1 MALGSGWSHDVCNLW
16 RGNDNFTKNEL
27 GCDMRYIIVA
37 LMLVSTPALSQNE
50 QLGDLN
56 TSNINSTVSSNNPS
70 TSTTNNY
77 NGAGAASDVTP
88 PPTAVS
94 PSAPSGGSE
103 SCLIGR
109 GMGVQVNV
117 LGLSMGGYKQD
128 AECNRRRD
136 AKALKEQ
143 GMTIASVARLC
154 QSVETWKAMFSSA
167 TPCPISVNGKL
178 VVGRAATLLMKRDP
192 ETFIPDYKQHQEWYD
207 KILRIGKEDEDEE
220 INSTGGTISERFRSS
235 RRNDD

>member
-1 MALGSGWSHDVCNLW
+1 
-16 RGNDNFTKNEL
+16 
-27 GCDMRYIIVA
+27 MRWFILLLLLTLTA
-37 LMLVSTPALSQNE
+37 AHAQNE
-50 QLGDLN
+50 QTGDLN

-94 PSAPSGGSE
+94 PSAPSGGTE

-128 AECNRRRD
+128 KECNRRRD

-143 GMTIASVARLC
+143 GMSIASVARLC
-154 QSVETWKAMFSSA
+154 QNLETWKAMFSSA
-167 TPCPISVNGKL
+167 TPCPIAVNGKL

-192 ETFIPDYKQHQEWYD
+192 ETFIPDYLDRKDFYD
-207 KILRIGKEDEDEE
+207 KILRIGKDDTDEE
-220 INSTGGTISERFRSS
+220 DGNSGLSISERFRSTS
-235 RRNDD
+235 RDND

>member
-1 MALGSGWSHDVCNLW
+1 
-16 RGNDNFTKNEL
+16 
-27 GCDMRYIIVA
+27 MRRVILFLLLTLTA
-37 LMLVSTPALSQNE
+37 AHAQNE
-50 QLGDLN
+50 QTGDLN

-94 PSAPSGGSE
+94 PSAPSGGTE

-128 AECNRRRD
+128 KECNRRRD

-143 GMTIASVARLC
+143 GMSIASVARLC
-154 QSVETWKAMFSSA
+154 QNLETWKAMFSSA
-167 TPCPISVNGKL
+167 TPCPIAVNGKL

-192 ETFIPDYKQHQEWYD
+192 ETFIPDYLDRKDFYD
-207 KILRIGKEDEDEE
+207 KILRIGKDDTDEE
-220 INSTGGTISERFRSS
+220 DGNSGLSISERFRSTS
-235 RRNDD
+235 RDND

>member
-1 MALGSGWSHDVCNLW
+1 MT
-16 RGNDNFTKNEL
+16 RGVWL
-27 GCDMRYIIVA
+27 
-37 LMLVSTPALSQNE
+37 LVLCLCLFAVTILTAGHAYAQNE
-50 QLGDLN
+50 QIGDLN
-56 TSNINSTVSSNNPS
+56 TSNVNSTVSSNNPS

-128 AECNRRRD
+128 EECNRRRD
-136 AKALKEQ
+136 SKALKEQ
-143 GMTIASVARLC
+143 GMSIAAVARLC
-154 QSVETWKAMFSSA
+154 QSLETWKAMFDSG
-167 TPCPISVNGKL
+167 TPCPMAVNGRL
-178 VVGRAATLLMKRDP
+178 VVGRAATVLMKRDP
-192 ETFIPDYKQHQEWYD
+192 EMFIPDYKKRKAWYD
-207 KILRIGKEDEDEE
+207 KILQIGKDESDEE
-220 INSTGGTISERFRSS
+220 NSDSGLSISERFRSTI
-235 RRNDD
+235 RNND

>member
-1 MALGSGWSHDVCNLW
+1 
-16 RGNDNFTKNEL
+16 
-27 GCDMRYIIVA
+27 MRWFILLLLLTLTA
-37 LMLVSTPALSQNE
+37 AHAQNE
-50 QLGDLN
+50 QTGDLN

-94 PSAPSGGSE
+94 PSAPSGGTE

-128 AECNRRRD
+128 KECNRRRD

-143 GMTIASVARLC
+143 GMSIASVARLC
-154 QSVETWKAMFSSA
+154 QNLETWKAMFSSA
-167 TPCPISVNGKL
+167 TPCPIAVNGKL

-192 ETFIPDYKQHQEWYD
+192 ETFIPDYLDRKDFYD
-207 KILRIGKEDEDEE
+207 KILRIGKDDTDEE
-220 INSTGGTISERFRSS
+220 DGNSGLSISERFRSS
-235 RRNDD
+235 TRRDND

>member
-1 MALGSGWSHDVCNLW
+1 
-16 RGNDNFTKNEL
+16 
-27 GCDMRYIIVA
+27 MRWILLA
-37 LMLVSTPALSQNE
+37 LMLIAPPALAQNE
-50 QLGDLN
+50 QAGDLN

-77 NGAGAASDVTP
+77 NGAGAASNVTP

-117 LGLSMGGYKQD
+117 LGLSLGGYKQD
-128 AECNRRRD
+128 SECNRRRD

-143 GMTIASVARLC
+143 GMSIASVARLC
-154 QSVETWKAMFSSA
+154 QNIETWKAMFNSG
-167 TPCPISVNGKL
+167 TPCPIAVNGKL

-192 ETFIPDYKQHQEWYD
+192 ETFIPDYNERQEWYD
-207 KILRIGKEDEDEE
+207 RILRIGKEDEDVEDS
-220 INSTGGTISERFRSS
+220 NGGGGSISERFRST
-235 RRNDD
+235 RRDND

>member
-1 MALGSGWSHDVCNLW
+1 MFRVL
-16 RGNDNFTKNEL
+16 
-27 GCDMRYIIVA
+27 
-37 LMLVSTPALSQNE
+37 LVSLLCLNAAYAQNE
-50 QLGDLN
+50 QTGDLN

-77 NGAGAASDVTP
+77 NGAGAASNVTP

-117 LGLSMGGYKQD
+117 LGLSLGGYKQD
-128 AECNRRRD
+128 KECNRRRD

-143 GMTIASVARLC
+143 GMSIASVARLC
-154 QSVETWKAMFSSA
+154 QSLETWKAMFASA

-192 ETFIPDYKQHQEWYD
+192 LTFIPDYKDRQEYYD
-207 KILRIGKEDEDEE
+207 KILRIGESDDEE
-220 INSTGGTISERFRSS
+220 DSDSSLSISERFRSTS
-235 RRNDD
+235 RDDD

>member
-1 MALGSGWSHDVCNLW
+1 
-16 RGNDNFTKNEL
+16 
-27 GCDMRYIIVA
+27 MRRVILLLLLTLTA
-37 LMLVSTPALSQNE
+37 AHAQNE
-50 QLGDLN
+50 QTGDLN

-94 PSAPSGGSE
+94 PSAPSGGTE

-128 AECNRRRD
+128 KECNRRRD

-143 GMTIASVARLC
+143 GMSIASVARLC
-154 QSVETWKAMFSSA
+154 QNLETWKAMFSSA
-167 TPCPISVNGKL
+167 TPCPIAVNGKL

-192 ETFIPDYKQHQEWYD
+192 ETFIPDYLDRKDFYD
-207 KILRIGKEDEDEE
+207 KILRIGKDDTDEE
-220 INSTGGTISERFRSS
+220 DGNSGLSISERFRSS
-235 RRNDD
+235 SRDND

>member
-1 MALGSGWSHDVCNLW
+1 
-16 RGNDNFTKNEL
+16 
-27 GCDMRYIIVA
+27 MRWLVVA
-37 LMLVSTPALSQNE
+37 LLLMTGTAYAQNE
-50 QLGDLN
+50 QSGDLN

-77 NGAGAASDVTP
+77 NGAGAASNVTP

-94 PSAPSGGSE
+94 PSVPSGGNE

-117 LGLSMGGYKQD
+117 LGLSLGGYKQD

-143 GMTIASVARLC
+143 GMSIASVARLC
-154 QSVETWKAMFSSA
+154 QNLDTWKAMFASA
-167 TPCPISVNGKL
+167 TPCPISVGGKL

-192 ETFIPDYKQHQEWYD
+192 ETFIPDYLDRKDFYD
-207 KILRIGKEDEDEE
+207 KILRIGKDDTYEE
-220 INSTGGTISERFRSS
+220 NSDSNLSISERFRSTS
-235 RRNDD
+235 RDDD

>member
-1 MALGSGWSHDVCNLW
+1 
-16 RGNDNFTKNEL
+16 
-27 GCDMRYIIVA
+27 MRRVILLLLLTLTA
-37 LMLVSTPALSQNE
+37 AHAQNE
-50 QLGDLN
+50 QTGDLN

-77 NGAGAASDVTP
+77 NGAGAASNVTP

-94 PSAPSGGSE
+94 PSVPSGGTE

-109 GMGVQVNV
+109 GMGVQINL
-117 LGLSMGGYKQD
+117 LGISAGGYKQD

-143 GMTIASVARLC
+143 GMSIASVARLC
-154 QSVETWKAMFSSA
+154 QNLETWKAMFSSA
-167 TPCPISVNGKL
+167 TPCPIAVNGKL

-192 ETFIPDYKQHQEWYD
+192 ETFIPDYLDRKDFYD
-207 KILRIGKEDEDEE
+207 KILRIGKDDTDEE
-220 INSTGGTISERFRSS
+220 NSDSNLSISERFRSS
-235 RRNDD
+235 SRDND

>member
-1 MALGSGWSHDVCNLW
+1 
-16 RGNDNFTKNEL
+16 
-27 GCDMRYIIVA
+27 MRWFI
-37 LMLVSTPALSQNE
+37 LSLLLTLTAAHAQNE
-50 QLGDLN
+50 QTGDLN

-94 PSAPSGGSE
+94 PSAPSGGTE

-128 AECNRRRD
+128 KECNRRRD

-143 GMTIASVARLC
+143 GMSIASVARLC
-154 QSVETWKAMFSSA
+154 QNLETWKAMFSSA
-167 TPCPISVNGKL
+167 TPCPIAVNGKL

-192 ETFIPDYKQHQEWYD
+192 ETFIPDYLDRKDFYD
-207 KILRIGKEDEDEE
+207 KILRIGKDDTDEE
-220 INSTGGTISERFRSS
+220 DGNSGLSISERFRST
-235 RRNDD
+235 RRDND

>member
-1 MALGSGWSHDVCNLW
+1 MFRVL
-16 RGNDNFTKNEL
+16 
-27 GCDMRYIIVA
+27 
-37 LMLVSTPALSQNE
+37 LVSLLCLNAAYAQNE
-50 QLGDLN
+50 QTGDLN

-77 NGAGAASDVTP
+77 NGAGAASNVTP

-117 LGLSMGGYKQD
+117 LGLSLGGYKQD

-143 GMTIASVARLC
+143 GMSIASVARLC
-154 QSVETWKAMFSSA
+154 QSLETWRAMFVSA

-192 ETFIPDYKQHQEWYD
+192 EAFIPDYKERQEYYD
-207 KILRIGKEDEDEE
+207 KILRIGESDDEE
-220 INSTGGTISERFRSS
+220 DGDSNLSSSERFRSS
-235 RRNDD
+235 SRDND

>member
-1 MALGSGWSHDVCNLW
+1 MKRLLFVL
-16 RGNDNFTKNEL
+16 L
-27 GCDMRYIIVA
+27 
-37 LMLVSTPALSQNE
+37 LVSSPVLAQNE
-50 QLGDLN
+50 QTGDLN
-56 TSNINSTVSSNNPS
+56 TSNVNSTVSSNNPS

-128 AECNRRRD
+128 EECNRRRD
-136 AKALKEQ
+136 SKALKEQ
-143 GMTIASVARLC
+143 GMSIAAVARLC
-154 QSVETWKAMFSSA
+154 QSLETWKAMFDSG
-167 TPCPISVNGKL
+167 TPCPMAVNGRL
-178 VVGRAATLLMKRDP
+178 VVGRAATVLMKRDP
-192 ETFIPDYKQHQEWYD
+192 EMFIPDYKERKAWYD
-207 KILRIGKEDEDEE
+207 KILQIGKDESDEE
-220 INSTGGTISERFRSS
+220 NSDSGLSISERFRSTI
-235 RRNDD
+235 RDND

>member
-1 MALGSGWSHDVCNLW
+1 MFRVL
-16 RGNDNFTKNEL
+16 
-27 GCDMRYIIVA
+27 
-37 LMLVSTPALSQNE
+37 LVSLLCLNAAYAQNE
-50 QLGDLN
+50 QTGDLN

-77 NGAGAASDVTP
+77 NGAGAASNVTP

-117 LGLSMGGYKQD
+117 LGLSLGGYKQD

-143 GMTIASVARLC
+143 GMSIASVARLC
-154 QSVETWKAMFSSA
+154 QSLETWKAMFASA

-192 ETFIPDYKQHQEWYD
+192 LTFIPDYKNRQEYYD
-207 KILRIGKEDEDEE
+207 KILRIGESDDEE
-220 INSTGGTISERFRSS
+220 DSDSSLSISERFRSS
-235 RRNDD
+235 SRDND

>member
-1 MALGSGWSHDVCNLW
+1 MFRVL
-16 RGNDNFTKNEL
+16 
-27 GCDMRYIIVA
+27 
-37 LMLVSTPALSQNE
+37 LVSLLCLNAAYAQNE
-50 QLGDLN
+50 QTGDLN

-77 NGAGAASDVTP
+77 NGAGAASNVTP

-117 LGLSMGGYKQD
+117 LGLSLGGYKQD

-143 GMTIASVARLC
+143 GMSIASVARLC
-154 QSVETWKAMFSSA
+154 QSLETWKAMFASA

-192 ETFIPDYKQHQEWYD
+192 LTFIPDYKDRQEYYD
-207 KILRIGKEDEDEE
+207 KILRIGESDDEE
-220 INSTGGTISERFRSS
+220 DSDSSLSISERFRSS
-235 RRNDD
+235 SRDDD

>member
-1 MALGSGWSHDVCNLW
+1 
-16 RGNDNFTKNEL
+16 
-27 GCDMRYIIVA
+27 MRRV
-37 LMLVSTPALSQNE
+37 LLVSLLCLTAAYAQNE
-50 QLGDLN
+50 QTGDLN

-70 TSTTNNY
+70 NSTTNNY
-77 NGAGAASDVTP
+77 NGAGAASNVTP

-117 LGLSMGGYKQD
+117 LGLSLGGYKQD

-143 GMTIASVARLC
+143 GMSIGILG
-154 QSVETWKAMFSSA
+154 F
-167 TPCPISVNGKL
+167 IFFL
-178 VVGRAATLLMKRDP
+178 VS
-192 ETFIPDYKQHQEWYD
+192 I
-207 KILRIGKEDEDEE
+207 
-220 INSTGGTISERFRSS
+220 
-235 RRNDD
+235 

>member
-1 MALGSGWSHDVCNLW
+1 
-16 RGNDNFTKNEL
+16 
-27 GCDMRYIIVA
+27 MRWFFI
-37 LMLVSTPALSQNE
+37 LLLFSLSTASAQNE
-50 QLGDLN
+50 QTGDLN
-56 TSNINSTVSSNNPS
+56 TSNVNSTVSSNNPS

-94 PSAPSGGSE
+94 PSLPSGGNE

-117 LGLSMGGYKQD
+117 LGLSLGRYKQD
-128 AECNRRRD
+128 EECNRRRD

-154 QSVETWKAMFSSA
+154 QSIETWKAMFDSA

-178 VVGRAATLLMKRDP
+178 VVGRAATLLMKKDP
-192 ETFIPDYKQHQEWYD
+192 ETFIPDYKDRKMYYD
-207 KILRIGKEDEDEE
+207 KILRIGKEEVDEE
-220 INSTGGTISERFRSS
+220 GVSGGGGSISERFRSTI
-235 RRNDD
+235 RNLD

>member
-1 MALGSGWSHDVCNLW
+1 VK
-16 RGNDNFTKNEL
+16 R
-27 GCDMRYIIVA
+27 
-37 LMLVSTPALSQNE
+37 LVLLVLLLFPAHSLAQSE
-50 QLGDLN
+50 QTGDLN
-56 TSNINSTVSSNNPS
+56 TSNVNSTVSSNNPNQ
-70 TSTTNNY
+70 STTNNY
-77 NGAGAASDVTP
+77 NGAGAASNVTP

-128 AECNRRRD
+128 EECNRRRD

-143 GMTIASVARLC
+143 GMSIAAVARLC
-154 QSVETWKAMFSSA
+154 QSLDTWKAMFQSA
-167 TPCPISVNGKL
+167 TPCPISMNGKL

-192 ETFIPDYKQHQEWYD
+192 MTFIPDYKRRKMYYD
-207 KILRIGKEDEDEE
+207 KILGIGKDDSDEE
-220 INSTGGTISERFRSS
+220 SSSADGSISERFRSTL
-235 RRNDD
+235 RDND

>member
-1 MALGSGWSHDVCNLW
+1 MFFRSTLISLVLSVCVGSA
-16 RGNDNFTKNEL
+16 
-27 GCDMRYIIVA
+27 YA
-37 LMLVSTPALSQNE
+37 QNE
-50 QLGDLN
+50 QTGDLN

-77 NGAGAASDVTP
+77 NGAGAASNVTP

-128 AECNRRRD
+128 EECNRRRD
-136 AKALKEQ
+136 AGALKAQ
-143 GMTIASVARLC
+143 GMSIAAVARLC
-154 QSVETWKAMFSSA
+154 QSLDVWKAMFESG
-167 TPCPISVNGKL
+167 TPCPMAVNGRL
-178 VVGRAATLLMKRDP
+178 VVGRAATVLMKRDP
-192 ETFIPDYKQHQEWYD
+192 STFIPDYKKRKSYYD
-207 KILRIGKEDEDEE
+207 KILQIGKEETDEE
-220 INSTGGTISERFRSS
+220 GSDSNLSISERFRSTL
-235 RRNDD
+235 RDDD

>member
-1 MALGSGWSHDVCNLW
+1 
-16 RGNDNFTKNEL
+16 
-27 GCDMRYIIVA
+27 MRRVTLLLLLTLTA
-37 LMLVSTPALSQNE
+37 AHAQNE
-50 QLGDLN
+50 QTGDLN

-70 TSTTNNY
+70 TSNTTNY

-94 PSAPSGGSE
+94 PSTPSGGNE
-103 SCLIGR
+103 SCLIGK

-117 LGLSMGGYKQD
+117 LGLSLGGYKQD

-143 GMTIASVARLC
+143 GMSIASVARLC
-154 QSVETWKAMFSSA
+154 QSIETWRAMFQSA
-167 TPCPISVNGKL
+167 TPCPIAVNGKL

-192 ETFIPDYKQHQEWYD
+192 ETFIPDYLDRKDFYD
-207 KILRIGKEDEDEE
+207 KILRIGKDDTDEE
-220 INSTGGTISERFRSS
+220 NSNSNLSISERFRSS
-235 RRNDD
+235 SRNND

>member
-1 MALGSGWSHDVCNLW
+1 
-16 RGNDNFTKNEL
+16 
-27 GCDMRYIIVA
+27 MRRVTLLLLLTLTA
-37 LMLVSTPALSQNE
+37 AHAQNE
-50 QLGDLN
+50 QTGDLN

-77 NGAGAASDVTP
+77 NGAGAASNVTP

-143 GMTIASVARLC
+143 GMSIASVARLC
-154 QSVETWKAMFSSA
+154 QNLDTWKAMFASA
-167 TPCPISVNGKL
+167 TPCPISVGGKL
-178 VVGRAATLLMKRDP
+178 VVGRAATLLMKCDP
-192 ETFIPDYKQHQEWYD
+192 ETFIPDYLDRKDFYD
-207 KILRIGKEDEDEE
+207 KILRIGKDDTDEE
-220 INSTGGTISERFRSS
+220 NSDSNLSISERFRSTS
-235 RRNDD
+235 RDDD

>member
-1 MALGSGWSHDVCNLW
+1 ML
-16 RGNDNFTKNEL
+16 R
-27 GCDMRYIIVA
+27 VA
-37 LMLVSTPALSQNE
+37 LVLLLTVSAAQAQNT
-50 QLGDLN
+50 QTGDLN
-56 TSNINSTVSSNNPS
+56 TSTTNTNSTVSSNNPS

-77 NGAGAASDVTP
+77 NGAGAASNVTP

-94 PSAPSGGSE
+94 PSLPSGGNE

-117 LGLSMGGYKQD
+117 LGLSLGGYKQD

-143 GMTIASVARLC
+143 GMSIASVARLC
-154 QSVETWKAMFSSA
+154 QSLETWRAMFASA

-192 ETFIPDYKQHQEWYD
+192 DTFIPDYNDRKIYYD
-207 KILRIGKEDEDEE
+207 KILRIGKDDGDEE
-220 INSTGGTISERFRSS
+220 DSDSNLSISERFRST
-235 RRNDD
+235 RRDND

>member
-1 MALGSGWSHDVCNLW
+1 
-16 RGNDNFTKNEL
+16 
-27 GCDMRYIIVA
+27 MRWFI
-37 LMLVSTPALSQNE
+37 LSLLLTLTAAHAQNE
-50 QLGDLN
+50 QTGDLN

-94 PSAPSGGSE
+94 PSVPSGGTE

-109 GMGVQVNV
+109 GMGVQINL
-117 LGLSMGGYKQD
+117 LGISAGGYKQD
-128 AECNRRRD
+128 TECNRRRD

-143 GMTIASVARLC
+143 GMSIASVARLC
-154 QSVETWKAMFSSA
+154 QNLETWKAMFSSA
-167 TPCPISVNGKL
+167 TPCPIAVNGKL

-192 ETFIPDYKQHQEWYD
+192 ETFIPDYLDRKDFYD
-207 KILRIGKEDEDEE
+207 KILRIGKDDTDEE
-220 INSTGGTISERFRSS
+220 DGNSGLSISERFRST
-235 RRNDD
+235 RRDND

>member
-1 MALGSGWSHDVCNLW
+1 
-16 RGNDNFTKNEL
+16 
-27 GCDMRYIIVA
+27 MRRVILLLLLTLTA
-37 LMLVSTPALSQNE
+37 AHAQNE
-50 QLGDLN
+50 QTGDLN

-77 NGAGAASDVTP
+77 NGAGAASNVTP

-117 LGLSMGGYKQD
+117 LGLSLGGYKQD
-128 AECNRRRD
+128 KECNRRRD

-143 GMTIASVARLC
+143 GMSIASVARLC
-154 QSVETWKAMFSSA
+154 QNLEAWKAMFASA
-167 TPCPISVNGKL
+167 TPCPIAVNGKL

-192 ETFIPDYKQHQEWYD
+192 ETFIPDYLDRKDFYD
-207 KILRIGKEDEDEE
+207 KILRIGKDDTDEE
-220 INSTGGTISERFRSS
+220 DSNSNLSITERFRSTL
-235 RRNDD
+235 RDND

>member
-1 MALGSGWSHDVCNLW
+1 
-16 RGNDNFTKNEL
+16 
-27 GCDMRYIIVA
+27 MRRV
-37 LMLVSTPALSQNE
+37 LLVSLLCLTAAYAQNE
-50 QLGDLN
+50 QTGDLN

-77 NGAGAASDVTP
+77 NGAGAASNVTP

-117 LGLSMGGYKQD
+117 LG
-128 AECNRRRD
+128 

-143 GMTIASVARLC
+143 GMSIASVARLC
-154 QSVETWKAMFSSA
+154 QSLETWKAMFASA

-192 ETFIPDYKQHQEWYD
+192 LTFIPDYKDRQEYYD
-207 KILRIGKEDEDEE
+207 KILRIGESDDEE
-220 INSTGGTISERFRSS
+220 DSDSSLSISERFRSTS
-235 RRNDD
+235 RDDD

>member
-1 MALGSGWSHDVCNLW
+1 
-16 RGNDNFTKNEL
+16 
-27 GCDMRYIIVA
+27 MRRVILLLLLTLTA
-37 LMLVSTPALSQNE
+37 AHAQNE
-50 QLGDLN
+50 QTGDLN

-77 NGAGAASDVTP
+77 NGAGTASNVTP

-117 LGLSMGGYKQD
+117 LGLSLGGYKQD
-128 AECNRRRD
+128 KECNRRRD

-143 GMTIASVARLC
+143 GMSIASVARLC
-154 QSVETWKAMFSSA
+154 QNLETWKAMFASA
-167 TPCPISVNGKL
+167 TPCPIAVNGKL

-192 ETFIPDYKQHQEWYD
+192 ETFIPDYLDRKDFYD
-207 KILRIGKEDEDEE
+207 KILRIGKDDTDEE
-220 INSTGGTISERFRSS
+220 DSNSNLSITERFRSTL
-235 RRNDD
+235 RDND